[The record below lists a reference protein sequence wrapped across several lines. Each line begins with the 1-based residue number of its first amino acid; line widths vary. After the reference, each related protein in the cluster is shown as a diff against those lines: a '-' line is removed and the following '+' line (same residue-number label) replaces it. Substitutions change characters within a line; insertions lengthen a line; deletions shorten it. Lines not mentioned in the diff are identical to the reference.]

1 MLLDRSVFSS
11 SHIRSQLDGLV
22 YVERVS
28 GSLSAYDFNG
38 PLIEQILSV
47 EIFGKNFSSKSLG
60 FNTSDISFAADL
72 NAGTLNYTID
82 LSESSYP
89 QLSASIE
96 AIGLY
101 GRLSIESGI
110 YNVSSD
116 YTLRKASFFENS
128 ATIHKV
134 DGHFE
139 SREFEFLS
147 TSLNATLES
156 IGVNIGDTYYGKLPT
171 STFQTEVK
179 LNLQNNSLTSSSEL
193 RLNSIEKQKIT
204 GLANLIVELD
214 GNNFLSECFLSNC
227 PVSKI
232 NLEYG
237 AIFDEERIDGKSY
250 CNSQPC
256 NFRNL
261 LHNVRTSNTV
271 KVFQALSLSDTLSP
285 LVLAYLY
292 SELLSGDKL
301 GQGHELNFSFR
312 LSALITYFKFIFGVK
327 NIFGAI
333 SEYREFYQGSK
344 FYVCG
349 EFACCLPKR

>member
-1 MLLDRSVFSS
+1 MTLIPCCWIDRFSS

-96 AIGLY
+96 ALGLY

-156 IGVNIGDTYYGKLPT
+156 IGVILAIHIMESYHQVL
-171 STFQTEVK
+171 F
-179 LNLQNNSLTSSSEL
+179 NL
-193 RLNSIEKQKIT
+193 K
-204 GLANLIVELD
+204 
-214 GNNFLSECFLSNC
+214 
-227 PVSKI
+227 
-232 NLEYG
+232 
-237 AIFDEERIDGKSY
+237 
-250 CNSQPC
+250 
-256 NFRNL
+256 
-261 LHNVRTSNTV
+261 
-271 KVFQALSLSDTLSP
+271 
-285 LVLAYLY
+285 
-292 SELLSGDKL
+292 
-301 GQGHELNFSFR
+301 
-312 LSALITYFKFIFGVK
+312 
-327 NIFGAI
+327 
-333 SEYREFYQGSK
+333 
-344 FYVCG
+344 
-349 EFACCLPKR
+349 